1 MISNLQRKKVRLIV
15 LTYDHIDH
23 AENAAYLSNRLQV
36 PIAIH
41 PEEMELIETP
51 QAQTLHSN
59 GMMGTILLRMSN
71 CNQNI
76 RVTPF
81 TPTVLLRD
89 NDTLKKFGI
98 NATIIHL
105 SGHTNGSIEKR
116 KQNNQNG
123 KDNTVNP
130 TACGKGIKVA
140 FPESFTYRVTQ
151 ENLNGTWN

>member
-23 AENAAYLSNRLQV
+23 AENAYLSNRLQV

-89 NDTLKKFGI
+89 NDALK
-98 NATIIHL
+98 NLVLT
-105 SGHTNGSIEKR
+105 
-116 KQNNQNG
+116 Q
-123 KDNTVNP
+123 P
-130 TACGKGIKVA
+130 
-140 FPESFTYRVTQ
+140 SFIYRVIQTAP
-151 ENLNGTWN
+151 

>member
-1 MISNLQRKKVRLIV
+1 MISNLQRKKVRSIV

-76 RVTPF
+76 RVTPLYTYCF
-81 TPTVLLRD
+81 T
-89 NDTLKKFGI
+89 
-98 NATIIHL
+98 A
-105 SGHTNGSIEKR
+105 
-116 KQNNQNG
+116 
-123 KDNTVNP
+123 
-130 TACGKGIKVA
+130 
-140 FPESFTYRVTQ
+140 
-151 ENLNGTWN
+151 